1 VNQLALGTEGIFGIP
16 TLVSATYIFLFILFG
31 SFLEHAGMINL
42 FNSLALGFVG
52 HTKGGAAKVSV
63 ISSG

>member
-1 VNQLALGTEGIFGIP
+1 
-16 TLVSATYIFLFILFG
+16 
-31 SFLEHAGMINL
+31 MINL